1 MKMKI
6 GLFLILFLETI
17 LFSFTIGVPLTI
29 VNVHLNRIS
38 HGKNNAILHADYKE
52 LKYKK
57 NEKLHPPFSSNQK
70 EPNAPKET
78 LNLRPIIGILSE
90 ELSYEME
97 DDFGYLNYTSY
108 IAASYVK
115 FVESAGARV
124 APVLIDQPDEYYEY
138 LGRTLNGFL
147 FPGGGLYLNS
157 SYSKALQK
165 IYEIAKR
172 EDVEDDKRVVIW
184 ATCLGFENVIYLEAG
199 FDPQVHCNGSNSA
212 DNLIFQEGFESS
224 KLLSN
229 VLEGVIEDLA
239 TKNITA
245 NFHSKC
251 TLPETFNNI
260 GLNKTLKILST
271 SFDKSGVEYVST
283 IEHRQF
289 PIFGT
294 QWHPEKASFEWT
306 TDSNHNKIP
315 HSLEASRAA
324 QAMAESFVQ
333 FARMNTNK
341 FDSTEEE
348 EKSLIYNFSPTFTGK
363 NNDYNF
369 ELIYFF

>member
-1 MKMKI
+1 MI
-6 GLFLILFLETI
+6 R
-17 LFSFTIGVPLTI
+17 LT
-29 VNVHLNRIS
+29 
-38 HGKNNAILHADYKE
+38 
-52 LKYKK
+52 
-57 NEKLHPPFSSNQK
+57 SS
-70 EPNAPKET
+70 
-78 LNLRPIIGILSE
+78 LSILSE

-124 APVLIDQPDEYYEY
+124 APVL
-138 LGRTLNGFL
+138 FL

-251 TLPETFNNI
+251 TLPEN
-260 GLNKTLKILST
+260 
-271 SFDKSGVEYVST
+271 
-283 IEHRQF
+283 
-289 PIFGT
+289 
-294 QWHPEKASFEWT
+294 
-306 TDSNHNKIP
+306 
-315 HSLEASRAA
+315 SR
-324 QAMAESFVQ
+324 
-333 FARMNTNK
+333 
-341 FDSTEEE
+341 
-348 EKSLIYNFSPTFTGK
+348 
-363 NNDYNF
+363 
-369 ELIYFF
+369 